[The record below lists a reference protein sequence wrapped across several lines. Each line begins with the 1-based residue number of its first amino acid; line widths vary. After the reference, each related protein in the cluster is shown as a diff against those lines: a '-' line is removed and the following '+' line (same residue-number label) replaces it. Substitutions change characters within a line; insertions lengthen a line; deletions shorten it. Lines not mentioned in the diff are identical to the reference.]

1 MRALRPVTR
10 SGGSVLKAPQRR
22 RGGTPP
28 RAEPG
33 AYRYPKPCI
42 PCILGHER
50 PRVARPRSC
59 GGNRLREAGAPSS
72 RRLCQ
77 SLLGRR
83 RGGTPPRAETGAYR
97 HPKPCIPMHPQA
109 RKTPRSETTKQ
120 RRRSR
125 GAGAPSSRR
134 PAPQR
139 GHSPAS
145 GNRRVPPSLPMHPQ
159 TQKPRVFSPHGE
171 EDTGS

>member
-83 RGGTPPRAETGAYR
+83 ARGHCPRRRLPVTRSGGSVLKAPQRRRGGTPPRAETGAYR
-97 HPKPCIPMHPQA
+97 HPYPCILKH
-109 RKTPRSETTKQ
+109 E
-120 RRRSR
+120 
-125 GAGAPSSRR
+125 
-134 PAPQR
+134 
-139 GHSPAS
+139 
-145 GNRRVPPSLPMHPQ
+145 
-159 TQKPRVFSPHGE
+159 KPRVFSPHGE
-171 EDTGS
+171 KDTGSSAKRLSEWA

>member
-83 RGGTPPRAETGAYR
+83 GGGTALGGGCRLREAAQEPLPV
-97 HPKPCIPMHPQA
+97 HPHA
-109 RKTPRSETTKQ
+109 RK
-120 RRRSR
+120 
-125 GAGAPSSRR
+125 PSVF
-134 PAPQR
+134 
-139 GHSPAS
+139 SPAS
-145 GNRRVPPSLPMHPQ
+145 GNRRVPPSLPMHPHARK
-159 TQKPRVFSPHGE
+159 TPCLLPTRGRGHGVI
-171 EDTGS
+171 S

>member
-1 MRALRPVTR
+1 MRASRSVTQ

-50 PRVARPRSC
+50 PRVARPRST
-59 GGNRLREAGAPSS
+59 GYGHAKRGLRPQGA
-72 RRLCQ
+72 
-77 SLLGRR
+77 
-83 RGGTPPRAETGAYR
+83 
-97 HPKPCIPMHPQA
+97 
-109 RKTPRSETTKQ
+109 
-120 RRRSR
+120 
-125 GAGAPSSRR
+125 

-145 GNRRVPPSLPMHPQ
+145 GTRRVPLSQAVHPVH
-159 TQKPRVFSPHGE
+159 PRARKTPRSVNAKRRRRLVTRSCARTPTRASRTSDAKTPCLLLTRGRGHGVI
-171 EDTGS
+171 S